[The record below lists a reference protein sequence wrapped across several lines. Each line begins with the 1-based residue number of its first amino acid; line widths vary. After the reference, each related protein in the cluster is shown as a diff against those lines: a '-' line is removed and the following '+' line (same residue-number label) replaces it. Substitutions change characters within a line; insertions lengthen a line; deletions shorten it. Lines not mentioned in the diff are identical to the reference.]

1 MSELSELPW
10 QPCRVQRDVSH
21 LFARLETV
29 QLDSAAPVVDLS
41 VIAGNAQLYWDLV
54 SLLDRDPG
62 RHAVSRVS
70 VATDP
75 NIDRG

>member
-1 MSELSELPW
+1 MSELLERSCQPW
-10 QPCRVQRDVSH
+10 RGQRDVSH
-21 LFARLETV
+21 LFAWPETV
-29 QLDSAAPVVDLS
+29 QLDAAVPVVDLS

-54 SLLDRDPG
+54 SRLDRDPG